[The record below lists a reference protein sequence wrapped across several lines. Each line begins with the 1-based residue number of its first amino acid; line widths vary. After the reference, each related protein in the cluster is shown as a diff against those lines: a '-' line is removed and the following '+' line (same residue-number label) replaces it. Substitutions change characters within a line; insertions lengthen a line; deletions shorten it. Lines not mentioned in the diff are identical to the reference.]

1 MRFESYGNHGMQC
14 NVLPQHC
21 SIKQLKVLQARIQK
35 GRTSHNAFPVV
46 QDDFNKTLVG
56 LLRRSEMDNIFDDL
70 GKDETV
76 LGRILHPVNGT
87 IDLTQYCDRSPLTVT
102 SNSTVSRA
110 YEVFR
115 KLGLRH
121 LIVLG
126 RDGQLL
132 VWSPETHDF

>member
-1 MRFESYGNHGMQC
+1 MI
-14 NVLPQHC
+14 L
-21 SIKQLKVLQARIQK
+21 
-35 GRTSHNAFPVV
+35 
-46 QDDFNKTLVG
+46 
-56 LLRRSEMDNIFDDL
+56 
-70 GKDETV
+70 KDETV
-76 LGRILHPVNGT
+76 RGRILHPVNGT

-126 RDGQLL
+126 RDGQVAGMVTRKDLMIFKL
-132 VWSPETHDF
+132 VDQKHRELENVKKLQSRVRAMLKSNGFYDRKAESTETRHLSLSRRLTGH